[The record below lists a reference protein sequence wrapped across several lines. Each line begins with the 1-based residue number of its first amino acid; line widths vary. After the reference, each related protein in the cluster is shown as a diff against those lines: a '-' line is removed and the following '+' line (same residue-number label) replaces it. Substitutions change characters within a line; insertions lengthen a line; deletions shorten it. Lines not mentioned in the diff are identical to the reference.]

1 MLAVSNVA
9 ELKFFQLR
17 SKPGSIKVQKL
28 EAPLDMNGAGARMIQ
43 ISPDNKWLAT
53 VKTDN
58 STELHRMIKTDDPR
72 KFIRFIPQTVHLQ
85 RLTRDP
91 EKIKSH
97 HGTLG
102 NYNRC
107 VSRLAFSADSRI
119 LALADNSGFLDTWVL
134 EGHEDLTQEEIQNPK
149 SIPKSASSD
158 DEDNDED
165 SDDQGHHNV
174 ILGQHWI
181 RNPTTSLLIKLP
193 AAPLIL
199 SFRPSSTSSNPL
211 MTESNPGVHSTRHT
225 PNPHSHDLPNGEDRL
240 LVLTA
245 ENQMYEFNV
254 LSGKLSDWSRRNPPS
269 ILPQVFRDLKDR
281 AMEAIWDVYGQNE
294 RIWIYGVSW
303 LWMFDLSRDL
313 PQIDIQESK
322 DLVTNDVNG
331 TKQLKRKRE
340 HGLQDDA
347 SAAQSRRDTGAGS
360 KMATSELSLGIG
372 RKIRKINGDGS
383 EEAKLI
389 TLGQDQEV
397 VSASEDENDYILAE
411 EDDLALRLLPRND
424 QSGDSDVDDDTDID
438 AAASGD
444 DDDRMMKPVGHERP
458 SHWHTFKYR
467 PIFGIVP
474 LEGEPDD
481 DAGGDVED
489 RPAGL
494 EVALVERPL
503 WDLDLPPQY
512 YGNQEWDT

>member
-1 MLAVSNVA
+1 MLAVSTVA
-9 ELKFFQLR
+9 ESKFFQLK
-17 SKPGSIKVQKL
+17 SKLGNIKVQKL
-28 EAPLDMNGAGARMIQ
+28 EASLNMTGAGARMIH

-58 STELHRMIKTDDPR
+58 SIELHRIIKTDDP
-72 KFIRFIPQTVHLQ
+72 KKVIRFNSHAVHLQ
-85 RLTRDP
+85 RLPRDP
-91 EKIKSH
+91 ERMKSH

-102 NYNRC
+102 NYSRC
-107 VSRLAFSADSRI
+107 ISRLAFSADSRI
-119 LALADNSGFLDTWVL
+119 LAVADISGFLDTWIL
-134 EGHEDLTQEEIQNPK
+134 EGHEDFTQEEIQNPK
-149 SIPKSASSD
+149 SIRKSPSSD

-165 SDDQGHHNV
+165 SDEQGHDNV

-181 RNPTTSLLIKLP
+181 RNPTASLLIKLP

-199 SFRPSSTSSNPL
+199 SFRPSSTSSIPP
-211 MTESNPGVHSTRHT
+211 MTESNLGAHPTRHT

-245 ENQMYEFNV
+245 ENQTYEFNV

-269 ILPQVFRDLKDR
+269 ILPQIFRDLKDR
-281 AMEAIWDVYGQNE
+281 AMGAIWDVYGQNE

-313 PQIDIQESK
+313 PEIEIQESK
-322 DLVTNDVNG
+322 ALVMNDVNG

-347 SAAQSRRDTGAGS
+347 SRRDTGAGS

-372 RKIRKINGDGS
+372 RKIRKINGDDS
-383 EEAKLI
+383 ENAKSI
-389 TLGQDQEV
+389 TLCQDQEL
-397 VSASEDENDYILAE
+397 VSASEDENDYILANE
-411 EDDLALRLLPRND
+411 NDLALRLLRRND
-424 QSGDSDVDDDTDID
+424 QSEDSDVDDDTGID
-438 AAASGD
+438 AAASGGD
-444 DDDRMMKPVGHERP
+444 DDKMLKPVGHERP

-481 DAGGDVED
+481 DAGDDAED